1 MFKTRITALLGIEYP
16 IIQGGLAHLA
26 YAELAAAVS
35 NAGGLG
41 QISAGAFETPEALRR
56 EIAKTRSL
64 TDKPFAINLAI
75 ATRPMHHILEAGL
88 EEGISIVSVTGGNPE
103 PYFRQMEGA
112 EVKKIV
118 LVAGVRQ
125 ARKCEELGA
134 AAVIAV
140 GFEGGGHIGR
150 DDIGTLVLVPR
161 VVSAVKIPVVAA
173 GGIADGRGLVAA
185 LALGAEGVEMGTRF
199 VATQECCAH
208 PSYKEALVKAQETDT
223 TVLARTLG
231 LPGRALRNPLAELI
245 LKREAEGAGQEVLLP
260 LLSRDS
266 NKRFI
271 LEGDLEGGYAWAGQC
286 AGLINDV
293 PPVKDLIERMVAEAR
308 EVAQRLGQQIGP

>member
-1 MFKTRITALLGIEYP
+1 MFKTRITALLGIQYP
-16 IIQGGLAHLA
+16 IVQGGLAHLA
-26 YAELAAAVS
+26 DAKLAAAVS

-41 QISAGAFETPEALRR
+41 QITAGTLESPEALRS
-56 EIAKTRSL
+56 EIAQTRSL
-64 TDKPFAINLAI
+64 TDKPFAVNISFAV
-75 ATRPMHHILEAGL
+75 RPLHHMLEAAL
-88 EEGISIVSVTGGNPE
+88 EEGISVVTLTGGNPE

-112 EVKKIV
+112 DVKKIV
-118 LVAGVRQ
+118 LTAGVRQ
-125 ARKCEELGA
+125 ARRCEELGA
-134 AAVIAV
+134 TAVIAV

-161 VVSAVKIPVVAA
+161 VVDAVKIPVIGS

-199 VATQECCAH
+199 VATQECRAH
-208 PSYKEALVKAQETDT
+208 PSYKEALVKAQETGT
-223 TVLARTLG
+223 IVLARTLG
-231 LPGRALRNPLAELI
+231 LPGRAIRNPLAELI

-260 LLSRDS
+260 LLSRDM

-271 LEGDLEGGYAWAGQC
+271 LEGDMEGGYGWAGQC
-286 AGLINDV
+286 AGLIDDV

-308 EVAQRLGQQIGP
+308 ELVQRLGWQIAS